1 MEATNGYILGV
12 SQLNEYVNN
21 LLRRDGLLQ
30 GLQVR
35 GEISGFKRH
44 SSGHLYFSLKDE
56 AALVRC
62 VMFRQYAFSLS
73 PLPKDG
79 ETVTVT
85 GSVSLYVKD
94 GQYQLYVTKLQRE
107 GQGDLY
113 ARFLASKAALE
124 AEGLF
129 DPAHKKPIPRLP
141 RCVGVVTSPTGAAI
155 QDIFQITRRRFP
167 GMGLLLYPVKVQGEG
182 AAEQIAKAIQW
193 MDAHKA
199 ADVLIVGRGGGSLED
214 LWAFNE
220 ECVARAIYACSIPV
234 VSAVGHETDVS
245 IADFVADLRAPT
257 PSAAAELCVPEYDRL
272 MGDIEGTEQALG
284 RFCRERVERLRKE
297 LEALGQSAA
306 FARPGHCLALLE
318 KELAQQADRMQNS
331 LRHSLAGAQ
340 AGLDACKARLDELD
354 PRRVL
359 GRGYAMV
366 QVAGGYAGSIR
377 ALRPGME
384 AGLILGDGRADILIE
399 QVEEQ
404 KAYGGREEEGTH
416 V

>member
-1 MEATNGYILGV
+1 MELANGYILGV

-30 GLQVR
+30 GVQVR

-56 AALVRC
+56 AALIRC
-62 VMFRQYAFSLS
+62 VMFRQHAFSLS

-79 ETVTVT
+79 EMVTVT

-129 DPAHKKPIPRLP
+129 DPAHKKPIPILP

-167 GMGLLLYPVKVQGEG
+167 GMRLLLYPVKVQGEG
-182 AAEQIAKAIQW
+182 AATQIAQAIQW
-193 MDAHKA
+193 MDANKA

-220 ECVARAIYACSIPV
+220 ECVARAIYACSIPT
-234 VSAVGHETDVS
+234 VSAVGHETDFS

-272 MGDIEGTEQALG
+272 MGDIEGTEQALS
-284 RFCRERVERLRKE
+284 RFCRERVGRLRQE
-297 LEALGQSAA
+297 LESLEQTAA
-306 FARPGHCLALLE
+306 FTRPGHILDLQE
-318 KELAQQADRMQNS
+318 KEIAQQADRMQNS
-331 LRHSLAGAQ
+331 LRRALIGAQ
-340 AGLDACKARLDELD
+340 GRLDACKARLDELD

-366 QVAGGYAGSIR
+366 QVADGYAGSVKD
-377 ALRPGME
+377 LRPGMQ
-384 AGLILGDGRADILIE
+384 AGLILRDGRADITIE

-404 KAYGGREEEGTH
+404 KEYGGR
-416 V
+416 

>member
-1 MEATNGYILGV
+1 MERVNGYILGV

-62 VMFRQYAFSLS
+62 VMFRQHALSLH

-79 ETVTVT
+79 EMVTVT
-85 GSVSLYVKD
+85 GSISLYVKD

-113 ARFLASKAALE
+113 AQFLASKAALE

-129 DPAHKKPIPRLP
+129 DSAHKKPIPRLP

-220 ECVARAIYACSIPV
+220 ECVARAIYACSIPI

-272 MGDIEGTEQALG
+272 MGDIEGTEQALS
-284 RFCRERVERLRKE
+284 RFCRERVSGCKRNWRLWGNRPLLPGRAIPWPCWKRR
-297 LEALGQSAA
+297 SASRQLQWSTA
-306 FARPGHCLALLE
+306 CGRPCLAPR
-318 KELAQQADRMQNS
+318 LAWMHVRLGWTS
-331 LRHSLAGAQ
+331 WTRAGCWA
-340 AGLDACKARLDELD
+340 
-354 PRRVL
+354 
-359 GRGYAMV
+359 
-366 QVAGGYAGSIR
+366 VATPWFRSGTDMR
-377 ALRPGME
+377 A
-384 AGLILGDGRADILIE
+384 A
-399 QVEEQ
+399 
-404 KAYGGREEEGTH
+404 
-416 V
+416 

>member
-1 MEATNGYILGV
+1 MERVNGYILGV

-62 VMFRQYAFSLS
+62 VMFRQHALSLH

-79 ETVTVT
+79 EMVTVT
-85 GSVSLYVKD
+85 GSISLYVKD

-113 ARFLASKAALE
+113 AQFLASKAALE

-129 DPAHKKPIPRLP
+129 DSAHKKPIPRLP

-220 ECVARAIYACSIPV
+220 ECVARAIYACSIPI

-272 MGDIEGTEQALG
+272 MGDIEGTEQALS
-284 RFCRERVERLRKE
+284 RFCRERVERLQKE

-306 FARPGHCLALLE
+306 FTRPSHTLALLE
-318 KELAQQADRMQNS
+318 KEIGQQAVTMEHG
-331 LRHSLAGAQ
+331 LRQALLGAQ
-340 AGLDACKARLDELD
+340 AGVDACKARLDELD

-359 GRGYAMV
+359 GRGYAIAKGPKGV
-366 QVAGGYAGSIR
+366 VKSAKDVKPGDPVSLRVA
-377 ALRPGME
+377 
-384 AGLILGDGRADILIE
+384 DGEIACEVL
-399 QVEEQ
+399 
-404 KAYGGREEEGTH
+404 
-416 V
+416 

>member
-1 MEATNGYILGV
+1 M
-12 SQLNEYVNN
+12 
-21 LLRRDGLLQ
+21 
-30 GLQVR
+30 
-35 GEISGFKRH
+35 
-44 SSGHLYFSLKDE
+44 
-56 AALVRC
+56 
-62 VMFRQYAFSLS
+62 
-73 PLPKDG
+73 
-79 ETVTVT
+79 VTVT
-85 GSVSLYVKD
+85 GSISLYVKD

-113 ARFLASKAALE
+113 AQFLASKAALE

-129 DPAHKKPIPRLP
+129 DSAHKKPIPRLP

-220 ECVARAIYACSIPV
+220 ECVARAIYACSIPI

-272 MGDIEGTEQALG
+272 MGDIEGTEQALS
-284 RFCRERVERLRKE
+284 RFCRERVERLQKE

-306 FARPGHCLALLE
+306 FTRPSHTLALLE
-318 KELAQQADRMQNS
+318 KEIGQQAVTMEHG
-331 LRHSLAGAQ
+331 LRQALLGAQ
-340 AGLDACKARLDELD
+340 AGVDACKARLDELD

-366 QVAGGYAGSIR
+366 QVGDGYAGSIKG
-377 ALRPGME
+377 LQPGME
-384 AGLILGDGRADILIE
+384 ARLILRDGRADITIE
-399 QVEEQ
+399 QVEEH
-404 KAYGGREEEGTH
+404 KAYGGR
-416 V
+416 

>member
-1 MEATNGYILGV
+1 MEKNNGYVLGV

-56 AALVRC
+56 GALVRC
-62 VMFRQYAFSLS
+62 VMFRQYALFLH

-79 ETVTVT
+79 EMVTVT

-129 DPAHKKPIPRLP
+129 DPAHKKPLPALP

-167 GMGLLLYPVKVQGEG
+167 GMGLVLYPVKVQGEG
-182 AAEQIAKAIQW
+182 AAEQIAEAIQW

-220 ECVARAIYACSIPV
+220 ACVARAIYACGIPT
-234 VSAVGHETDVS
+234 VSAVGHETDFS

-272 MGDIEGTEQALG
+272 MEDIEAREQALS
-284 RFCRERVERLRKE
+284 RFCRERMGRLRQE
-297 LEALGQSAA
+297 LEGLEQSAA
-306 FARPGHCLALLE
+306 FTRPGHTLALLG
-318 KELAQQADRMQNS
+318 KELAQQEDRMKNTLS
-331 LRHSLAGAQ
+331 HTLEGAK
-340 AGLDACKARLDELD
+340 AGLEACKARLEELD

-366 QVAGGYAGSIR
+366 QVGKGYAGSI
-377 ALRPGME
+377 ADLRPGME
-384 AGLILGDGRADILIE
+384 AGLILRDGRAVITIE
-399 QVEEQ
+399 QVEGQ
-404 KAYGGREEEGTH
+404 KEYGGR
-416 V
+416 